1 LPGALVAD
9 LRGAS
14 DAKLT
19 NMYGPTETTIWSSTR
34 VAEGVGTVPLGTPIA
49 NTQFYV
55 LDDAADICPIG
66 AEGELCIAGAGVT
79 RGYWQ
84 RDDLTTERFVLSP
97 KGDRMYRTGDLV
109 RYRAD
114 GELEFLGRVDNQI
127 KLRGYRIELGEIE
140 SALQGQAGVTQ
151 AVVIAREDTPGD
163 VRLVGYLTGRGLSV
177 DGLRA
182 ALKAKLPTHMVPSA
196 LIELDALP
204 LTPNK
209 KVDRNAL
216 PVPALVKN
224 PESVVATTPASGG
237 DTKDMSAK
245 IASIW
250 STILGVQNIG
260 PNDNFFDIGGHSLL
274 AVQAH
279 REIRSQLGAKVSIT
293 DIFRFPVLSA
303 LAERVAGSGGQ
314 SVTAVKKLTPQ
325 VEVPA
330 STRAEG
336 RVDAMNKRRAMRAA
350 RLRK

>member
-1 LPGALVAD
+1 
-9 LRGAS
+9 
-14 DAKLT
+14 
-19 NMYGPTETTIWSSTR
+19 
-34 VAEGVGTVPLGTPIA
+34 
-49 NTQFYV
+49 
-55 LDDAADICPIG
+55 
-66 AEGELCIAGAGVT
+66 
-79 RGYWQ
+79 
-84 RDDLTTERFVLSP
+84 
-97 KGDRMYRTGDLV
+97 
-109 RYRAD
+109 
-114 GELEFLGRVDNQI
+114 
-127 KLRGYRIELGEIE
+127 
-140 SALQGQAGVTQ
+140 
-151 AVVIAREDTPGD
+151 
-163 VRLVGYLTGRGLSV
+163 
-177 DGLRA
+177 
-182 ALKAKLPTHMVPSA
+182 
-196 LIELDALP
+196 
-204 LTPNK
+204 
-209 KVDRNAL
+209 
-216 PVPALVKN
+216 VPALVKN

-314 SVTAVKKLTPQ
+314 SVTAVEKLTPQ